1 MDQLT
6 FFQIWLL
13 LSQSSELGGYWFV
26 HGDMSAVTN
35 KRISVNTDLSVKGTF
50 SF

>member
-13 LSQSSELGGYWFV
+13 LSQSSELEHYWFV
-26 HGDMSAVTN
+26 RGDNSSVTN
-35 KRISVNTDLSVKGTF
+35 ERIFVNANLSVKGTF
-50 SF
+50 F